1 MSRLLLKLD
10 SVELTFGRT
19 DLLSGAEMVVAEG
32 DRACLV
38 GRNGSGKSTLLKIA
52 AGIVQPDQ
60 GNRFVHPSARV
71 AYLPQEADFT
81 GFDTTSD
88 YVMADLTP
96 LDDGRRAQRLLED
109 LGLSGYEDPS
119 SLSGGESRRV
129 ALARVIAAEPD
140 VLLLDEP
147 TNHLD
152 LPAIEWLEA
161 KLKGL
166 RSAIVLISHDRRFLE
181 NLSKSTL
188 WLDRGQVRHLDQG
201 FAHFEP
207 WRDNVLETEEA
218 DRHKLDRK
226 IAREVQWMHGGVT
239 GRRKRNVR
247 RVAELAAM
255 RQTKREARPQTG
267 NVVLDAQEAMPAGK
281 IVAEAKGI
289 SKSYDGTAIVKNLSV
304 RIARG
309 DRVGIVGSNGAGKT
323 TLLKMLTGSLAPDS
337 GEIRIGTNLEM
348 LMLDQKREDLN
359 PEWTL
364 ADALTGG
371 RGDQVTV
378 NGQVRH
384 VVGYM
389 RDFLFEAEQA
399 RTPVNVLSGGE
410 RARLLLARGL
420 AKPSNL
426 LVLDEPTND
435 LDLETLDLLQEMLA
449 AYQGTVLLVSH
460 DRDFLD
466 RVVTSVIAA
475 EGNGEWTEYAGGFSD
490 MQMQRRSTEMPG
502 TKTKSGANKRGGD
515 PAGGST
521 LAPSSPSAKSSGV
534 PKRKLTFK
542 EKHALETLPKTIEKL
557 NADAERIQ
565 VQLDDPALYARDRAK
580 FESLSAEAGKLRQA
594 LAAAEDQWLE
604 LEMLKGESEG

>member
-1 MSRLLLKLD
+1 MARLLLKLD
-10 SVELTFGRT
+10 SIDLSFGRT
-19 DLLSGAEMVVAEG
+19 DLLAGAEMVVAEG

-52 AGIVQPDQ
+52 AGIVQPDH

-71 AYLPQEADFT
+71 SYLPQEADFT
-81 GFDTTSD
+81 GYDTTSD

-96 LDDGRRAQRLLED
+96 LDDGRRAMRLLED
-109 LGLSGYEDPS
+109 LGLSGYEDPAT
-119 SLSGGESRRV
+119 LSGGESRRV

-181 NLSKSTL
+181 NLSTSTL
-188 WLDRGQVRHLDQG
+188 WLDRGKVRHLEQG
-201 FAHFEP
+201 FEHFEP

-247 RVAELAAM
+247 RVAELASM
-255 RQTKREARPQTG
+255 RQAKRDARPVTG
-267 NVVLDAQEAMPAGK
+267 SVVLDAQEAMPAGK
-281 IVAEAKGI
+281 IVAEGKNI

-348 LMLDQKREDLN
+348 LMLDQKRDDLK

-378 NGQVRH
+378 NGVVRH

-389 RDFLFEAEQA
+389 RDFLFDAEQA
-399 RTPVNVLSGGE
+399 RTPVTVLSGGE

-475 EGNGEWTEYAGGFSD
+475 EGNGQWTEYAGGFSD
-490 MQMQRRSTEMPG
+490 MQMQRRTTEMLG
-502 TKTKSGANKRGGD
+502 TKTKPNRRATESPGGI
-515 PAGGST
+515 G
-521 LAPSSPSAKSSGV
+521 LVPSSPSAKAAAA

-542 EKHALETLPKTIEKL
+542 EKHALDTLPKTIEKL
-557 NADAERIQ
+557 TADAARLQ
-565 VQLDDPALYARDRAK
+565 ALLDDPALYNRDRAK
-580 FESLSAEAGKLRQA
+580 FEQLSADAGRTRTA
-594 LAAAEDQWLE
+594 LATAEDEWLD
-604 LEMLKGESEG
+604 LEMARSGTDG

>member
-1 MSRLLLKLD
+1 MARLLLKLD
-10 SVELTFGRT
+10 SIDLSFGRT
-19 DLLSGAEMVVAEG
+19 DLLAGAEMVVAEG

-52 AGIVQPDQ
+52 AGLVQPDH

-71 AYLPQEADFT
+71 SYLPQEADFT
-81 GFDTTSD
+81 GYDTTSD

-96 LDDGRRAQRLLED
+96 LDDGRRAMRLLED
-109 LGLSGYEDPS
+109 LGLSGYEDPAT
-119 SLSGGESRRV
+119 LSGGESRRV

-181 NLSKSTL
+181 NLSTSTL
-188 WLDRGQVRHLDQG
+188 WLDRGKVRHLEQG
-201 FAHFEP
+201 FEHFEP

-247 RVAELAAM
+247 RVAELASM
-255 RQTKREARPQTG
+255 RQAKRDARPVTG
-267 NVVLDAQEAMPAGK
+267 SVVLDVQEAMSAGK
-281 IVAEAKGI
+281 IVAEGKNI
-289 SKSYDGTAIVKNLSV
+289 SKSFDGTAIVKNLSV

-309 DRVGIVGSNGAGKT
+309 DRVGIVGSNGSGKT

-348 LMLDQKREDLN
+348 LMLDQKRDDLK

-378 NGQVRH
+378 NGVVRH

-389 RDFLFEAEQA
+389 RDFLFDAEQA
-399 RTPVNVLSGGE
+399 RTPVTVLSGGE

-475 EGNGEWTEYAGGFSD
+475 EGNGQWTEYAGGFSD
-490 MQMQRRSTEMPG
+490 MQMQRRTTEMPS
-502 TKTKSGANKRGGD
+502 TKTKSIRRATESPGGI
-515 PAGGST
+515 G
-521 LAPSSPSAKSSGV
+521 LVPSSPSAKAAAA
-534 PKRKLTFK
+534 PKRKLSFK
-542 EKHALETLPKTIEKL
+542 EKHALDTLPKTIEKL
-557 NADAERIQ
+557 TADAARLQ
-565 VQLDDPALYARDRAK
+565 ALLDDPALYNRDRAK
-580 FESLSAEAGKLRQA
+580 FEQLSADAGRTRAA
-594 LAAAEDQWLE
+594 LATAEDEWLD
-604 LEMLKGESEG
+604 LEMARSGTDG